1 MAKIGLDERSRIF
14 DLLAFSTIH
23 YPLSVISYQFG
34 FPFSFC
40 CFVLHSLQNCMN
52 LFIPL
57 VLSMFLAAGVFAQNG
72 SVTATPPPKQDDTN
86 IEINRKP
93 LADFADDLAKQ
104 WESKQIDLNQN
115 FTVVL
120 NGVLTKDGKFDGGR
134 SKFDVTGQKGDPKMI
149 AVGKRALEA
158 VGDSGFLIYLVS
170 LGVDSV
176 NITLFQ
182 DNDQFGAV
190 ATSPQ
195 KSAERARVI
204 ASGLNSYVLV
214 GRTVLTVSSD
224 ERTLLEGTSV
234 TAEGTSFVLKLL
246 LPKATAQEM
255 FTRRLK
261 EALGKKAKVP

>member
-1 MAKIGLDERSRIF
+1 
-14 DLLAFSTIH
+14 
-23 YPLSVISYQFG
+23 
-34 FPFSFC
+34 
-40 CFVLHSLQNCMN
+40 MN
-52 LFIPL
+52 
-57 VLSMFLAAGVFAQNG
+57 AAI
-72 SVTATPPPKQDDTN
+72 QDDTN

-190 ATSPQ
+190 ATSTQ

-204 ASGLNSYVLV
+204 ASGTEKERMRPDQTYYCTQI
-214 GRTVLTVSSD
+214 RADPFVSVSIRGKFPSARIHKFF
-224 ERTLLEGTSV
+224 ETN
-234 TAEGTSFVLKLL
+234 
-246 LPKATAQEM
+246 
-255 FTRRLK
+255 RRL
-261 EALGKKAKVP
+261 VRN

>member
-1 MAKIGLDERSRIF
+1 
-14 DLLAFSTIH
+14 
-23 YPLSVISYQFG
+23 
-34 FPFSFC
+34 
-40 CFVLHSLQNCMN
+40 MN

-204 ASGLNSYVLV
+204 ASGTEKERMRPDQKKPIIALRSVPIRLFPCPSAANFLV
-214 GRTVLTVSSD
+214 PEFINFLKQTDDSFVIKLWRHFGNY
-224 ERTLLEGTSV
+224 ERT
-234 TAEGTSFVLKLL
+234 
-246 LPKATAQEM
+246 
-255 FTRRLK
+255 FTGWHIEFADPRTR
-261 EALGKKAKVP
+261 ADI